1 MMMLDTHVWV
11 WWLTRNPNLEQPYA
25 DVMERGLAEG
35 LAVSVISC
43 WEIGMLVAKGRL
55 QLSKPV
61 REWVDE
67 ALSPPEMH
75 LLPLTPEI
83 AVASTMLPGD
93 VRGDPADR
101 MIIATARVYDLPL
114 VTADR
119 EIRAYPH
126 VKVLP

>member
-1 MMMLDTHVWV
+1 
-11 WWLTRNPNLEQPYA
+11 
-25 DVMERGLAEG
+25 
-35 LAVSVISC
+35 
-43 WEIGMLVAKGRL
+43 MLVAKGRL

-61 REWVDE
+61 GEWIEE

-75 LLPLTPEI
+75 LLPLTPAI
-83 AVASTMLPGD
+83 AVASTTLPGN
-93 VRGDPADR
+93 VQPDPADR
-101 MIIATARVYDLPL
+101 IIIATARAYDVAL